1 MEEYFF
7 TNILSYFYSTKLV
20 GLNPLVKKDL
30 ANNSSLNRC
39 KDKDRKR
46 NKYKIKDK
54 RADRE
59 DDRKTYQEHLQ
70 KDIANVLGC

>member
-1 MEEYFF
+1 MEEHFF

-54 RADRE
+54 KADRE
-59 DDRKTYQEHLQ
+59 GDGKTYREHLQ
-70 KDIANVLGC
+70 KEIANVLGC